1 MEQKELIIEA
11 LNRAIRVWKSEAH
24 QPTWG
29 DVVVDFNVDRCKIA
43 SYLTRHPG
51 CIMLP
56 VILEEGSGYI
66 FMREHTT
73 MLGYTV
79 SLCWEEDNTLRSLT
93 NLCDDYSQDDLQAV
107 RKAMGKIITNTL
119 FK

>member
-1 MEQKELIIEA
+1 MEQKELVIEA
-11 LNRAIRVWKSEAH
+11 LNRAIRVWKSEVH

-56 VILEEGSGYI
+56 VLLEEGSGFI
-66 FMREHTT
+66 F
-73 MLGYTV
+73 
-79 SLCWEEDNTLRSLT
+79 LRSDTKILRNVISIAWESDNEMHQLET
-93 NLCDDYSQDDLQAV
+93 LMSEAECENLKD
-107 RKAMGKIITNTL
+107 GIEKIISNCL
-119 FK
+119 YR

>member
-29 DVVVDFNVDRCKIA
+29 DVVVDFNTDRCKIA

-56 VILEEGSGYI
+56 VALEEGTGFI
-66 FMREHTT
+66 FIRDHTT
-73 MLGYTV
+73 VLGSTV
-79 SLCWEEDNTLRSLT
+79 SLCWEEDNTLRALKD
-93 NLCDDYSQDDLQAV
+93 LCNDYSQDDLHAV
-107 RKAMGKIITNTL
+107 QKAMQEIITKTL

>member
-24 QPTWG
+24 QPTLG
-29 DVVVDFNVDRCKIA
+29 DVVVDFNTGRCRIA

-56 VILEEGSGYI
+56 VALEEGSGYI

-79 SLCWEEDNTLRSLT
+79 SLCWEMDNTLRSLT
-93 NLCDDYSQDDLQAV
+93 NLCDDYSQDDLQAIC
-107 RKAMGKIITNTL
+107 KAMQEIITKTL
-119 FK
+119 YK